1 MYLGLVFSQLF
12 SYTGIFQASCHI
24 SCREKKRVVIR
35 SHDLHA
41 LKREITAIVL
51 LKSKSLCGVFVV
63 LRNFSFLPKIG
74 EAFRESSRCGISSYS
89 RCIPKLL
96 WVISTVTSCT
106 NQNDVMSSLC
116 VEYYNTRPTQS
127 FSIDFQF
134 QNTQVGNSKKTLY
147 QLNNMSLQRAGSR
160 RMIRRA
166 TYFAPYLGCGLRDE
180 ELLPRMGVVST
191 ASKNGAD
198 ADVYSCRAEGKAPS
212 NISL

>member
-63 LRNFSFLPKIG
+63 RRNFSFLPKIG

-116 VEYYNTRPTQS
+116 MCRVLQYTAHPIVFNRFPIPKYSGRKFQKNTIPT
-127 FSIDFQF
+127 
-134 QNTQVGNSKKTLY
+134 
-147 QLNNMSLQRAGSR
+147 
-160 RMIRRA
+160 
-166 TYFAPYLGCGLRDE
+166 
-180 ELLPRMGVVST
+180 
-191 ASKNGAD
+191 
-198 ADVYSCRAEGKAPS
+198 
-212 NISL
+212 